1 MQRSSKLHFKDVRG
15 VWVCRWVGDAVRVQA
30 LAKTVVKQRTHGET
44 GEPAGV
50 MAPDHLD
57 ILAELACGAQAH
69 IVISDVTGLSPFW
82 MLCH

>member
-1 MQRSSKLHFKDVRG
+1 MRLSELRW
-15 VWVCRWVGDAVRVQA
+15 WVYRWVGDAVRVQA

-50 MAPDHLD
+50 MIPDHLD

-69 IVISDVTGLSPFW
+69 LVISDVTGFSPF
-82 MLCH
+82 